1 MKNLYKKKKRI
12 NKILSIFY
20 AIDVLCFFLLVA
32 AASSIEHTDVTLEYV
47 VTILSILMIYAGF
60 VGITAAAVHTARR
73 INRMIKSR
81 HAAISNRLHAALE
94 E

>member
-47 VTILSILMIYAGF
+47 ITILSILMIYAGF
-60 VGITAAAVHTARR
+60 VGITAAEVHTARR

-81 HAAISNRLHAALE
+81 HTAISNRLHAALE

>member
-60 VGITAAAVHTARR
+60 VGITAAVVHTARR

-81 HAAISNRLHAALE
+81 HTAISNRLHAALE